1 MSSRFPFP
9 LFSSPN
15 LPYPLSLRIHT
26 ITPWNSESSESDAES
41 DDSEQPTSKPPRRYI
56 LQTQSRL
63 STSKSKP
70 RLKPGVARATLVVAP
85 MTLLSQWCD
94 ELERS
99 SKEKGG
105 LRVLMYYGAGRSS
118 GKGLQE
124 EIDAGVDVVVT
135 RYVLSPFLLPFGN
148 GSS

>member
-1 MSSRFPFP
+1 M
-9 LFSSPN
+9 
-15 LPYPLSLRIHT
+15 
-26 ITPWNSESSESDAES
+26 
-41 DDSEQPTSKPPRRYI
+41 
-56 LQTQSRL
+56 
-63 STSKSKP
+63 
-70 RLKPGVARATLVVAP
+70 KPGVARATLVVAP

>member
-1 MSSRFPFP
+1 
-9 LFSSPN
+9 
-15 LPYPLSLRIHT
+15 
-26 ITPWNSESSESDAES
+26 
-41 DDSEQPTSKPPRRYI
+41 
-56 LQTQSRL
+56 
-63 STSKSKP
+63 
-70 RLKPGVARATLVVAP
+70 